1 MVLRSASFTISY
13 HIVSV
18 SVHIFRGKGE
28 IARDI
33 IILVNTVILLGV
45 YLTKMRIVVIGL
57 NYKTAPVEIRE
68 RLTFNE
74 TELVDAIKKLNSKKS
89 ILENIIL
96 STCNRTEIYAVVDQL
111 HTGRYYIKEFLSEW
125 FGMEQTEFSPFLYV
139 YEDDGAVEHLFNVTC
154 GLNSMVLG
162 ETQILGQMRTS
173 FLLAQEEETT
183 GSVFNHLFKQAI
195 TLGKRGHSE
204 TDIGANAVS
213 VSYAAVELAKK
224 IFGSLANKHVL
235 IFGAG
240 KMGELAAQNLQ
251 GNGVKKVTVINR
263 TFDKAKVLAAR
274 FNGEAKT
281 LAELER
287 SLIEA
292 DILIS
297 STGAK
302 DYVISKETMARVE
315 KKRRGNPL
323 FMVDIAVPR
332 DLDPRI
338 SELENVF
345 LYDIDDL
352 EGIVEANLQERQKAA
367 AKIRLMIEKEIVDFN
382 HWLGMLG
389 VIPVISALREKALAI
404 QSETMVSLERKLPNL
419 SDRDI
424 KVLNKHTKSIINQLL
439 KDPIL
444 QAKELAARPDADQAM
459 EFFMKIFNIEE
470 LVQEQHSK
478 AAETNKIPVREVQAS
493 FQS

>member
-1 MVLRSASFTISY
+1 M
-13 HIVSV
+13 HI
-18 SVHIFRGKGE
+18 
-28 IARDI
+28 
-33 IILVNTVILLGV
+33 L
-45 YLTKMRIVVIGL
+45 VIGL

-74 TELVDAIKKLNSKKS
+74 TELVDAIKKLNTKKS

-125 FGMEQTEFSPFLYV
+125 FGMEQTEFSPFLFV
-139 YEDDGAVEHLFNVTC
+139 NEDDGAVEHLFNVTC

-162 ETQILGQMRTS
+162 ETQILGQVRTS
-173 FLLAQEEETT
+173 FMLAQQEETT
-183 GSVFNHLFKQAI
+183 GTVFNHLLKQAI
-195 TLGKRGHSE
+195 TVAKRGHSE

-240 KMGELAAQNLQ
+240 KMGELAAQNLH

-263 TFDKAKVLAAR
+263 TYDKAKTLASR

-281 LAELER
+281 LADLQQ

-302 DYVISKETMARVE
+302 DFVITKEMMAKVE
-315 KKRRGNPL
+315 KKRKGKPL

-367 AKIRLMIEKEIVDFN
+367 AKIRLMIEKEIVDFKQ
-382 HWLGMLG
+382 WLGMLG
-389 VIPVISALREKALAI
+389 VVPVISALREKALAI
-404 QSETMVSLERKLPNL
+404 QAETMVSLERKLPNL
-419 SDRDI
+419 SDRDL

-444 QAKELAARPDADQAM
+444 QAKEMAARPDAEQAM
-459 EFFMKIFNIEE
+459 DLFIKIFNIEE
-470 LVQEQHSK
+470 LVEEQHSR
-478 AAETNKIPVREVQAS
+478 AAEVNTSPVLKPQAS

>member
-1 MVLRSASFTISY
+1 M
-13 HIVSV
+13 HI
-18 SVHIFRGKGE
+18 
-28 IARDI
+28 
-33 IILVNTVILLGV
+33 L
-45 YLTKMRIVVIGL
+45 MIGL
-57 NYKTAPVEIRE
+57 NYKTAPVETRE

-74 TELVDAIKKLNSKKS
+74 LDLGEAMKKLQEKKS

-125 FGMEQTEFSPFLYV
+125 FGIDRAEFSPYLFYR
-139 YEDDGAVEHLFNVTC
+139 EENGAVEHLFKVSC
-154 GLNSMVLG
+154 GLDSMILG
-162 ETQILGQMRTS
+162 ETQILGQVRSS
-173 FLLAQEEETT
+173 FLLAQQEITT
-183 GSVFNHLFKQAI
+183 GTVFNHLFKQAI
-195 TLGKRGHSE
+195 TVAKRGHSE

-224 IFGSLANKHVL
+224 IFGTIENKHVL

-240 KMGELAAQNLQ
+240 KMGELAAQNLH
-251 GNGVKKVTVINR
+251 GSGVKKVTVINR
-263 TFDKAKVLAAR
+263 TYEKAVDLAAR
-274 FNGEAKT
+274 FDGTAKT
-281 LAELER
+281 LEELQT

-302 DYVISKETMARVE
+302 DFVITKDMMVKVE
-315 KKRRGNPL
+315 KMRRGKPL

-332 DLDPRI
+332 DLDPKI
-338 SELENVF
+338 ADLENVF

-352 EGIVEANLQERQKAA
+352 EGIVEANLQERKKAA
-367 AKIRLMIEKEIVDFN
+367 EKIMLLIEKEMVEFEQ
-382 HWLGMLG
+382 WLGMLG
-389 VIPVISALREKALAI
+389 VVPVISALREKALAV
-404 QSETMVSLERKLPNL
+404 QTETMESIERKLPHL
-419 SDRDI
+419 SEHDR

-444 QAKELAARPDADQAM
+444 QAKELAAQPDADRALD
-459 EFFMKIFNIEE
+459 FFMKIFNIGD
-470 LVQEQHSK
+470 LVDEQQSK
-478 AAETNKIPVREVQAS
+478 AAEANKIMVHKPQAS